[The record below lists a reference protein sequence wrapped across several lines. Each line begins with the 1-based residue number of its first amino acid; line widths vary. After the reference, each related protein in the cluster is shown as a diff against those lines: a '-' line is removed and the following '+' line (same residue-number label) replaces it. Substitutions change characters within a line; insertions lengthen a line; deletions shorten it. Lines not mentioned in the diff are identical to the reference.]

1 VTERLSA
8 QVVVVGAGPAGI
20 AAAIT
25 AAEAGADTLLL
36 DENPAA
42 GGQIWRAGVK
52 GTPAPAR
59 CWVARLQG
67 SGARSESGA
76 SVFDARGERTL
87 LVERHGEP
95 LAVSW
100 DRLVLA
106 TGTRELFLP
115 FPGWTLP
122 NVMGIG
128 GAQAMVKSG
137 AQVSGMRVVVAGS
150 GPLMLPV
157 AATLAKAGAKLELV
171 AEQAPGAKVRR
182 FGLGLWRQPGKWFE
196 AARMRLAFSSTR
208 FQTGAWVESA
218 EGDETVRAVNLTDG
232 ERTWRVECDLLATSY
247 GLIPNAGRCHRRP
260 TTADHVSRHLR
271 GRGALWRGRRRPRS
285 RRGLAGRH
293 GRGRK
298 SGPEGARFPARQPA
312 PLR

>member
-1 VTERLSA
+1 MTERLSA

-36 DENPAA
+36 DENLAA
-42 GGQIWRAGVK
+42 GGQIWRPGVK

-59 CWVARLQG
+59 RWIARLQG
-67 SGARSESGA
+67 SGARIESAA
-76 SVFDARGERTL
+76 SVFVVRDERTL
-87 LVERHGEP
+87 LVERNGEP

-106 TGTRELFLP
+106 TGARELFLP

-128 GAQAMVKSG
+128 GAQAMIKSG

-157 AATLAKAGAKLELV
+157 AATLAKAGAKLEID
-171 AEQAPGAKVRR
+171 AEQAPCTQGIGARWGR
-182 FGLGLWRQPGKWFE
+182 GGLHEDGR
-196 AARMRLAFSSTR
+196 
-208 FQTGAWVESA
+208 V
-218 EGDETVRAVNLTDG
+218 G
-232 ERTWRVECDLLATSY
+232 ERARSQVVRGVDFPRLRQVPAQQLGPGLVVVDQETSGQAASRFAISVCHASTSAPDSRQVLLDY
-247 GLIPNAGRCHRRP
+247 
-260 TTADHVSRHLR
+260 RHIVV
-271 GRGALWRGRRRPRS
+271 
-285 RRGLAGRH
+285 
-293 GRGRK
+293 
-298 SGPEGARFPARQPA
+298 
-312 PLR
+312 